1 MSLLSI
7 NIEKDWEKRIN
18 KGQFNNLLFADEIK
32 EYYTDSGNENNT
44 QTGSESE
51 VGKKVLNIKY
61 KKKIYLRR
69 MFFQKNVETSK
80 LLTTVK
86 SKNNILYAAYFVIFF
101 WSATYYWY
109 CFLFSLLQLN

>member
-18 KGQFNNLLFADEIK
+18 KGQFNNLFFIFYLYLLFADEIK

-51 VGKKVLNIKY
+51 VGKKSFKY
-61 KKKIYLRR
+61 KI
-69 MFFQKNVETSK
+69 
-80 LLTTVK
+80 
-86 SKNNILYAAYFVIFF
+86 
-101 WSATYYWY
+101 
-109 CFLFSLLQLN
+109 